1 MHSVPS
7 AVERLRTKVL
17 QSPTNFSVGLT
28 VNVGGD
34 HSWESLWPVVH
45 KSRVVET
52 GPQNSQSS
60 AHLFRSKGAEEIGAE
75 TINPRRL
82 PLMLHSLNRLRDFFI
97 WL

>member
-17 QSPTNFSVGLT
+17 RSPTNFSVGLT

-34 HSWESLWPVVH
+34 HSWEALWPVEL
-45 KSRVVET
+45 KRVEET

-60 AHLFRSKGAEEIGAE
+60 THRFRSKGEEEIGAA
-75 TINPRRL
+75 TINPRLL
-82 PLMLHSLNRLRDFFI
+82 PLMLHSLNRLREFFV

>member
-17 QSPTNFSVGLT
+17 RSPTNFSVGLT

-34 HSWESLWPVVH
+34 HSWEALWPVEL
-45 KSRVVET
+45 KRVEET

-60 AHLFRSKGAEEIGAE
+60 THLFISKGAEEIGAE
-75 TINPRRL
+75 TSNPRRL
-82 PLMLHSLNRLRDFFI
+82 PLMLHSLNRLREFFV

>member
-7 AVERLRTKVL
+7 AVERLCNKVL

-28 VNVGGD
+28 VNVGRD
-34 HSWESLWPVVH
+34 HSWESLWPLVH
-45 KSRVVET
+45 KRVEET

-60 AHLFRSKGAEEIGAE
+60 THFFRSKGAEEIGAA
-75 TINPRRL
+75 TINHQLL